1 VSGASRADN
10 RQARNFPGRTGSTL
24 RPARIPPSL
33 LGVTPRLLR
42 VLFLLVLGFGG
53 PLRAAEAVAA
63 AAPATLA
70 ELQQLLDQRLRGERF
85 RGGLWGVQVVSL
97 ASGRVWFEHEP
108 RRLMS
113 PASNSKL
120 FAGALALDV
129 LGAEYRI
136 RTPVLGGTAP
146 TADGTLA
153 GDLFIAGRGDPT
165 WRVRGTNRPFASIFT
180 PVVDVLRRAGVRRIA
195 GDVVADATWFHQPP
209 QGSGWTVDDLNDWY
223 GAELSG
229 VSLEQNYAEL
239 SLTPAPAPGGEVSL
253 AWRQLD
259 AGLEVIA
266 RLRTGAADTPAQVV
280 VRRLLGESRVHLWG
294 SVPAGGRSELVN
306 VTVPRPAEWYA
317 AALRSALQREGIA
330 VAGRARA
337 ARWPDP
343 SPVPAGAVK
352 IGELTSPPLRELVA
366 DFMKPS
372 QNLETDLIFGHLGET
387 RRGTGTSAHRT
398 GEALALE
405 ALREFLGRAGVDPE
419 EVRFEEGSGL
429 SRNNLLTARA
439 TVGLLT
445 AMARHPAARDFEAS
459 LPVAG
464 RDGTLRTRLR
474 GTAAEGNVSA
484 KTGTLRYANAIS
496 GYVST
501 AGGERLA
508 FALLLNRHVPEAG
521 APSPREEL
529 DQIVALLAAYAGPG

>member
-1 VSGASRADN
+1 MISS
-10 RQARNFPGRTGSTL
+10 
-24 RPARIPPSL
+24 SL
-33 LGVTPRLLR
+33 PRVRLS
-42 VLFLLVLGFGG
+42 VLFRFVLLVLGLGG
-53 PLRAAEAVAA
+53 PLRAAEAS
-63 AAPATLA
+63 APATLA
-70 ELQQLLDQRLRGERF
+70 ELQGRLERQLREERF

-129 LGAEYRI
+129 LGPEYRI
-136 RTPVLGGTAP
+136 RTPVLASAPPAAGGTLP
-146 TADGTLA
+146 GTL
-153 GDLFIAGRGDPT
+153 FVSGRGDPS
-165 WRVRGTNRPFASIFT
+165 WRSRGTGRPFAEIFA
-180 PVVDVLRRAGVRRIA
+180 PVVEILRRAGVRRIA
-195 GDVVADATWFHQPP
+195 GDLVADATWFHQPP

-239 SLTPAPAPGGEVSL
+239 SLTPALAPGGEVTL
-253 AWRQLD
+253 TWRQPD
-259 AGLEVIA
+259 AGLELLA
-266 RLRTGAADTPAQVV
+266 RLRTGAADAPAQVV
-280 VRRLLGESRVHLWG
+280 VRRLAGESRVHLWATL
-294 SVPAGGRSELVN
+294 PAGGRAESVN

-317 AALRSALQREGIA
+317 AALRAALVREGIA
-330 VAGRARA
+330 VDGRARA

-343 SPVPAGAVK
+343 SPVPADAVRL
-352 IGELTSPPLRELVA
+352 GELVSPPLRELVA

-372 QNLETDLIFGHLGET
+372 QNLETDLVFGHLGEL
-387 RRGTGTSAHRT
+387 RRQAGTPPHRT
-398 GEALALE
+398 GESLALE
-405 ALREFLGRAGVDPE
+405 ALREFLGRSGVDPA

-439 TVGLLT
+439 TVALLA

-464 RDGTLRTRLR
+464 KDGTLRTRLR

-484 KTGTLRYANAIS
+484 KTGTLRWANALS
-496 GYVST
+496 GYLTT

-508 FALLLNRHVPEAG
+508 FALLLNRHAPEAG
-521 APSPREEL
+521 APSAREEL
-529 DQIVALLAAYAGPG
+529 DQVVALLAGYAGPG